1 MPFCNAPPLLT
12 PVPLIVN
19 GLGLRTVWLF
29 RFSIAPLVT
38 TMLLAALPNPM
49 ELPSCTVPAAI
60 VNVVALL
67 PTLFAAFR
75 LSVPTPTLVR
85 LKFPLSMPLTEVLVA
100 LRVRLPSPP
109 MLLSL
114 AMTTVLL
121 TMPVPVLLI
130 SAPPLLMPVPLIVTE
145 ALFTVWPFRSSTAPV
160 PVTLTAPVV
169 RPSAVAWPSFK
180 VPADTVV
187 FPA

>member
-1 MPFCNAPPLLT
+1 M
-12 PVPLIVN
+12 PLIVN

-67 PTLFAAFR
+67 PKLFAAFSC
-75 LSVPTPTLVR
+75 SVPAPTLVR
-85 LKFPLSMPLTEVLVA
+85 LKFPLSMPLTELLVA
-100 LRVRLPSPP
+100 ARVRVLDPP
-109 MLLSL
+109 MLLSP

-121 TMPVPVLLI
+121 TVLAALASNTPSPPMPE
-130 SAPPLLMPVPLIVTE
+130 PLIVME
-145 ALFTVWPFRSSTAPV
+145 ALFTVWPFRSRTAP

-169 RPSAVAWPSFK
+169 RPSAVPLPSFK
-180 VPADTVV
+180 VPAETVV